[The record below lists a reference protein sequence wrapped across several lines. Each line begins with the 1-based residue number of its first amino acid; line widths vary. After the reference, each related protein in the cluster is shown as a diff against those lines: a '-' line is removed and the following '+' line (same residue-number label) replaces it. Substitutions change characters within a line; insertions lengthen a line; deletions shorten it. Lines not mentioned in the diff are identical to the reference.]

1 MLAVE
6 TLWDSGEH
14 SYVQKE
20 ISAVGGGSTRG
31 REVLGPTLAGGF
43 PGGHSWGAAAYP
55 VSSLCRSIQGSIGR
69 SHRWG
74 CRSHC
79 WHRSRA
85 GHSPAQN
92 ALQHTLWAQDSLAPA
107 LPLALLRPPPT
118 ATRLVPG
125 HSRGPGGAMDQVG
138 AAYLSTPI
146 STAVSSSS
154 CPRSCLLPDRL

>member
-1 MLAVE
+1 MGLRG
-6 TLWDSGEH
+6 TLLCAEDFSPGRWKHQGQRGSGPD
-14 SYVQKE
+14 
-20 ISAVGGGSTRG
+20 
-31 REVLGPTLAGGF
+31 LGW
-43 PGGHSWGAAAYP
+43 GHSWGAAAYP

-118 ATRLVPG
+118 ATPLVPG
-125 HSRGPGGAMDQVG
+125 HGRGPRGVMDQVG
-138 AAYLSTPI
+138 AACLGSPV
-146 STAVSSSS
+146 STAVSSS